1 MATAKKNMAAK
12 ALQAHMAK
20 AKRISVRAM
29 LEWELACN
37 TNSQRGKVYDQAEL
51 MELYGRRA
59 DDAERGASKIC
70 HLYNHN
76 GERFKFI
83 VIKRH
88 RVGGYIPNA
97 ASEHEKCS
105 GNQLIDEI
113 NCWQELAE
121 TSDSDLLCPIL
132 KYFTSKSDKVSATS
146 DTMQRNVMIIS
157 QRAIYVGDAMDACR
171 KAEQL
176 NTDNGFHGEGRRER
190 LEKLKD
196 LSYRKGWRD
205 AIHNCGNSGVI
216 FDYSKN
222 CYKAVFIDYA
232 L

>member
-1 MATAKKNMAAK
+1 MATTKKNITAK

-20 AKRISVRAM
+20 AKKHSKRAL
-29 LEWELACN
+29 LEWQIACN
-37 TNSQRGKVYDQAEL
+37 TNSQRDKVWNQSEL
-51 MELYGRRA
+51 MSLYGRRA
-59 DDAERGASKIC
+59 SDAERGASKIC

-76 GERFKFI
+76 GEAFKYI
-83 VIKRH
+83 VLKRH

-97 ASEHEKCS
+97 ASEHEKCT
-105 GNQLIDEI
+105 GNQLLDEL
-113 NCWQELAE
+113 NCWNELAD
-121 TSDSDLLCPIL
+121 TMDGDLLCPIL
-132 KYFTSKSDKVSATS
+132 KAFTSKSDKVTATS
-146 DTMQRNVMIIS
+146 ETMQRNIMLIS
-157 QRAIYVGDAMDACR
+157 QRAVFVGDAMDACR

-176 NTDNGFHGEGRRER
+176 NSDNGYNGEQRRER
-190 LEKLKD
+190 LEKMKD
-196 LSYRKGWRD
+196 LSYRRGWRD